1 MPMYNLLEYSWN
13 CSDTT
18 GSLWFYSKDKAS
30 NFNANIANTNSFK
43 SFEDK
48 AKVLVNTVDQ
58 PEPDNNNKILK
69 YSTILVPL
77 TYLSNSWRSLEI
89 SLINGKVQ
97 LKLKVLAAAGA
108 DNVNA
113 NDDNI
118 IFTIKDTKSYVSV
131 ATLSAK
137 DNQKLSKLLSKE
149 FNLKDQCIGVNI
161 KLKVKIKMQQ
171 MSIDI
176 FLHETL

>member
-89 SLINGKVQ
+89 SLIN
-97 LKLKVLAAAGA
+97 
-108 DNVNA
+108 
-113 NDDNI
+113 
-118 IFTIKDTKSYVSV
+118 
-131 ATLSAK
+131 
-137 DNQKLSKLLSKE
+137 
-149 FNLKDQCIGVNI
+149 
-161 KLKVKIKMQQ
+161 
-171 MSIDI
+171 
-176 FLHETL
+176 